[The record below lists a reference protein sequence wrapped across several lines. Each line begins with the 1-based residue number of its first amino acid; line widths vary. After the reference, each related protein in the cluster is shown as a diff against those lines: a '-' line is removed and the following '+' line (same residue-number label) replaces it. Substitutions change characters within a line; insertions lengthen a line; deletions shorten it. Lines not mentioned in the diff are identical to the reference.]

1 MWRSMIT
8 IFFGLPIS
16 IVDFKSRRIP
26 NNLLIAMF
34 FSLEVSLLFFANSLF
49 FSRNVQVLC
58 LTSLAIILAAT
69 SQEFIGM
76 GDVKLLIVIIL
87 VTKSF
92 QQWLNIVIL
101 AIAIGLIW
109 AGLSRNRSIP
119 FAPSIFMAMLIL
131 I

>member
-1 MWRSMIT
+1 
-8 IFFGLPIS
+8 
-16 IVDFKSRRIP
+16 
-26 NNLLIAMF
+26 
-34 FSLEVSLLFFANSLF
+34 
-49 FSRNVQVLC
+49 
-58 LTSLAIILAAT
+58 
-69 SQEFIGM
+69 M

-109 AGLSRNRSIP
+109 ARLSRNRSIP

>member
-1 MWRSMIT
+1 
-8 IFFGLPIS
+8 
-16 IVDFKSRRIP
+16 
-26 NNLLIAMF
+26 MF

-119 FAPSIFMAMLIL
+119 FAPSIFMAMLLL